1 MRIDPKCRD
10 QKYIF
15 AFNDLSYKLNL
26 LSLVDKKHILM
37 ALEESVCHLY
47 GINYQVSDFE
57 DLAKIIISP

>member
-1 MRIDPKCRD
+1 M
-10 QKYIF
+10 YFF

-37 ALEESVCHLY
+37 SLEEGVCHLY

-57 DLAKIIISP
+57 DLAKIIISQ